1 MDNKN
6 KPNPHKDHRSRLKN
20 LFLNDGLKSM
30 ADHNV
35 LELLLFFSIPQ
46 KDTNEIAH
54 ALLDKFG
61 SLSAVFD
68 ADFEELCTVPGIS
81 SHSATLIK
89 LIPQIA
95 TSYSLDKISEGSDF
109 SDLDYV
115 GRYLVQ
121 YFMSKTNEC
130 VVVIFLDNKNSLL
143 HISEINEGVV
153 SMTNVNTRKIAEQA
167 FLYNA
172 SGFILA
178 HNHPKG
184 RAKAS
189 KQDVGFTVDLM
200 HTFEKFQINLIEHIV
215 VAGNKYSFIIKDLS
229 NLNWF

>member
-20 LFLNDGLKSM
+20 LFLNEGLKSM

-130 VVVIFLDNKNSLL
+130 VVVIFLDNKIPFCIFPKS
-143 HISEINEGVV
+143 
-153 SMTNVNTRKIAEQA
+153 TRA
-167 FLYNA
+167 LY
-172 SGFILA
+172 
-178 HNHPKG
+178 
-184 RAKAS
+184 
-189 KQDVGFTVDLM
+189 Q
-200 HTFEKFQINLIEHIV
+200 
-215 VAGNKYSFIIKDLS
+215 
-229 NLNWF
+229 